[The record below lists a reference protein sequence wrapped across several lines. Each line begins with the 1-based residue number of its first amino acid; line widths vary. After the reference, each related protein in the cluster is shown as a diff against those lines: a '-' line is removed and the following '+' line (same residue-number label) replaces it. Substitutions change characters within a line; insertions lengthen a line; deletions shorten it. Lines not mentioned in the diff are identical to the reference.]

1 MLTGALPF
9 AGGSLAGVHSAVL
22 AGRFTPLSN
31 QLPGAAASW
40 QEFFKSAFALDL
52 ALRPSSAHAFL
63 SQLKQV
69 LI

>member
-52 ALRPSSAHAFL
+52 APKPA
-63 SQLKQV
+63 
-69 LI
+69 